1 MTRARYA
8 VQDLSLPLVLVRLIA
23 RYMDWPRIWNSLVRH
38 GEKHHERDQ
47 TNYLLEK
54 YDKFC
59 TAYYEQTYSNGV
71 RAIVSI
77 LGTIR
82 RDRGYL
88 MYAPVTHAE
97 VKAWLEPS
105 SGHVLQRWEAWL
117 YKADGTPHG
126 ATYTCE
132 SSPEVFDAKAI
143 AVQTGD
149 GLRQVLDEQT

>member
-1 MTRARYA
+1 MTRARYTI
-8 VQDLSLPLVLVRLIA
+8 QDLGLPLALARLA
-23 RYMDWPRIWNSLVRH
+23 QYMDWPRIWNSLVRH

-47 TNYLLEK
+47 TAYLLEK

-59 TAYYEQTYSNGV
+59 TAYYEQAYSTGV

-117 YKADGTPHG
+117 FKADGIPYIEQYY
-126 ATYTCE
+126 ACE
-132 SSPEVFDAKAI
+132 SSPEVLTRREGASRADRGRSE
-143 AVQTGD
+143 TSPG
-149 GLRQVLDEQT
+149 